1 MIALLFTPGQLKK
14 GPGQKHNLSIPSTD
28 ATYPFDFL
36 YFFDQDS
43 IIGSFFWIVRE
54 VVLSAPCNSL
64 IFRWSYTWG
73 GTWIHR
79 LLMWELSTNQCQ
91 HLLWR
96 CILFTLEDTCSWIVW
111 VVELYSRNYL
121 FGSPCL
127 IWPCLDLLAH
137 PICLYLTHSP
147 LNSSDHIFVKK
158 AFGICNCICF

>member
-14 GPGQKHNLSIPSTD
+14 GPGQKHNCLFPPQMLPIHLISFI
-28 ATYPFDFL
+28 
-36 YFFDQDS
+36 FFDQDS
-43 IIGSFFWIVRE
+43 SIGSFFWIVRE
-54 VVLSAPCNSL
+54 VVLSAPCNAL
-64 IFRWSYTWG
+64 IFRWSCSWG
-73 GTWIHR
+73 GSWIHR